1 MKQKETEM
9 KQIEMLLRVEKR
21 EGETVVKGQEI

>member
-21 EGETVVKGQEI
+21 EGETTVKGLEI